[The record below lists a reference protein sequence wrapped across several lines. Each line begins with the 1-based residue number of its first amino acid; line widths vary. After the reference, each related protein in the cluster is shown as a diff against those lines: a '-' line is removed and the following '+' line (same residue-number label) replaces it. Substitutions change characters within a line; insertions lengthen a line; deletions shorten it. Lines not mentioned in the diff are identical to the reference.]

1 MFKKLGKNLVVVLT
15 LVSIFLTSGCGY
27 QNTDGVTRKLLPVE
41 FGIYTKAALASGET
55 EQRIGIGKNAV
66 TAVANADT
74 GFNEAR
80 ARVGIAE
87 AQNKMNS
94 VSFSGP
100 QQSDANLTLNTSQ
113 KVQKAFEARKSD

>member
-1 MFKKLGKNLVVVLT
+1 MKTFGKILIVLV
-15 LVSIFLTSGCGY
+15 LVGILNSGCGY

-41 FGIYTKAALASGET
+41 FGIYTKAALAAGET

-87 AQNKMNS
+87 AQNKINS

-100 QQSDANLTLNTSQ
+100 QQSDANLTLSTSQ